1 MVLFASLLMLA
12 LNTDVMKMLT
22 VSLTPRSLLRPII
35 TVNVKL
41 DSKVTDSS
49 VQNSLI
55 LARAF
60 RAKTER
66 QPM

>member
-1 MVLFASLLMLA
+1 MGLFASLLMLA
-12 LNTDVMKMLT
+12 LNTDVMKMLI

>member
-1 MVLFASLLMLA
+1 MGLFASLLMLA

-49 VQNSLI
+49 VRNSLI
-55 LARAF
+55 LATAF

>member
-1 MVLFASLLMLA
+1 MLA

-60 RAKTER
+60 RAKMER

>member
-1 MVLFASLLMLA
+1 MDLFASLLMLA

-22 VSLTPRSLLRPII
+22 VFLTPRSLLRPII

-41 DSKVTDSS
+41 GSKVTDSS

>member
-1 MVLFASLLMLA
+1 MGLFASLLMLA

>member
-1 MVLFASLLMLA
+1 MDLFASLLMLA

-49 VQNSLI
+49 VRNSSI

>member
-1 MVLFASLLMLA
+1 MLA